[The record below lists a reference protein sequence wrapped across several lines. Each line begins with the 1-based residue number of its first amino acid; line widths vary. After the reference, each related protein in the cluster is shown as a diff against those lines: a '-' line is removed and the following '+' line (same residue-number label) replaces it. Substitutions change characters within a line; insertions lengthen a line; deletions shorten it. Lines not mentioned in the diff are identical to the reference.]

1 MKTSKIILILIVIG
15 TLVGQGDV
23 RAQESGQHYIV
34 GIANIWITPGFME
47 EMAALG
53 YVEGENI
60 TYMIPSFEGVE
71 PEQIQDSYWAQ
82 IQAMV
87 DAGADVFVTNTDTD
101 AVNLR
106 ERVGDIPIVFGRSD
120 DPVATGAVQDLV
132 TPGGTMTGNITNRP
146 HERRLQVLTEI
157 NPATDRV
164 YYLYGTQTG
173 EAETVLAQV
182 MAVAEELNIEVI
194 PGPIADLESGLEAL
208 QNIPEGTDWLF
219 LTPYVPYVQE
229 FSQALLAASETYQ
242 IPISYFMFVPVQGY
256 LMGLRPGHR
265 RQRPA
270 GRPPGGPHPA
280 RRFPGHPAGSNRRK
294 LPVHQ
299 PGSGGSS
306 PYGNPG
312 QRAAPGRS
320 DRPPRL
326 FRQSQQPDAA
336 RLLRSGERTPV

>member
-34 GIANIWITPGFME
+34 GIANIWITPAFME

-53 YVEGENI
+53 YVDGENI

-71 PEQIQDSYWAQ
+71 SEQIWDSYWAQ

-87 DAGADVFVTNTDTD
+87 DAGADVFVTNTDSD

-132 TPGGTMTGNITNRP
+132 TPGGTITGNITNRP

-182 MAVAEELNIEVI
+182 LAVAEELNIEVI
-194 PGPIADLESGLEAL
+194 PAPIADLESGMEAL
-208 QNIPEGTDWLF
+208 ENIPDGTDWLF
-219 LTPYVPYVQE
+219 LTPYVPYDQE
-229 FSQALLAASETYQ
+229 FSQALLTVSETYQ

-256 LMGLRPGHR
+256 LMGYGPNIDASDRQAARQVDRILRGASPAILPVQTAENYLYINLEAAEALHMEIPASVLRQADLIVRPGYFDN
-265 RQRPA
+265 P
-270 GRPPGGPHPA
+270 
-280 RRFPGHPAGSNRRK
+280 N
-294 LPVHQ
+294 
-299 PGSGGSS
+299 SS
-306 PYGNPG
+306 
-312 QRAAPGRS
+312 
-320 DRPPRL
+320 
-326 FRQSQQPDAA
+326 SQQD
-336 RLLRSGERTPV
+336 S